1 MATDPSARGAY
12 GYSSDP
18 ASGGWSYVGKGTTV
32 LRPPQRPNARPL
44 PDADAGS
51 YTYTAPARAFRPV
64 AGRTAPSGT
73 GQGRRIGAIGAL
85 VAGLVVAAIL
95 LPSLAFGMKDTPSG
109 SYLSRYNP
117 LVAGVKVLGV
127 ATGQQAAAQ
136 NVADA
141 LTGKGATKPGL
152 AHPVAADPS
161 RPARAAHTPDYQ
173 LAAPPSISAAT
184 VDRVL
189 AQYNSPAAGSGALF
203 YDLGVQYGIDPAYA
217 LAFYIHESS
226 AGTKGVAR
234 FTHGIGN
241 IRVTSGYQSYEGYRS
256 YPTYAAGIED
266 WYKLIKELYI
276 QGWGLTTP
284 GPILARY
291 APWGDNNNPDV
302 YAATVKALV
311 ASWATPQ

>member
-1 MATDPSARGAY
+1 MASNPSATGAY
-12 GYSSDP
+12 GYNSDT
-18 ASGGWSYVGKGTTV
+18 SLTNRSYVGKGTTV
-32 LRPPQRPNARPL
+32 LRPPQRPSERPPL
-44 PDADAGS
+44 RPDADAGS
-51 YTYTAPARAFRPV
+51 YTYTAPARSVRPIR
-64 AGRTAPSGT
+64 AYAPA
-73 GQGRRIGAIGAL
+73 GQGRRIGAL
-85 VAGLVVAAIL
+85 VAGLLVAAIL
-95 LPSLAFGMKDTPSG
+95 LPGLAFGMKGGPPG

-117 LVAGVKVLGV
+117 LAAGVTLLGA
-127 ATGQQAAAQ
+127 ATGQSAAVQ
-136 NVADA
+136 SVADA
-141 LTGKGATKPGL
+141 LTGKQQTKPNP
-152 AHPVAADPS
+152 AAPPAADPA

-173 LAAPPSISAAT
+173 LAAPPSVSAAT
-184 VDRVL
+184 IDRVL

-241 IRVTSGYQSYEGYRS
+241 IRVTAGYQSYEGYRS
-256 YPTYAAGIED
+256 YDTYAAGIED

-276 QGWGLTTP
+276 EGWGLTTP
-284 GPILARY
+284 APIIARY

-311 ASWATPQ
+311 ASWGTPQ

>member
-1 MATDPSARGAY
+1 MATNAPASGAY
-12 GYSSDP
+12 GYNSEP
-18 ASGGWSYVGKGTTV
+18 APSGWSYVGKGTTV

-44 PDADAGS
+44 PADADAGS

-64 AGRTAPSGT
+64 GVRAQPMWTN
-73 GQGRRIGAIGAL
+73 QGRRIGAL
-85 VAGLVVAAIL
+85 VAGLVLMAIL
-95 LPSLAFGMKDTPSG
+95 LPGLAFGMKDGPNG

-117 LVAGVKVLGV
+117 LLAGATILGA
-127 ATGQQAAAQ
+127 ATGQPAAAQ
-136 NVADA
+136 QMAVIE
-141 LTGKGATKPGL
+141 GKAATKSSP
-152 AHPVAADPS
+152 ANPIAADPT
-161 RPARAAHTPDYQ
+161 RPALTAHTPDYQ
-173 LAAPPSISAAT
+173 LVAPPSISAAT
-184 VDRVL
+184 IDRVL

-234 FTHGIGN
+234 FTHSIGN
-241 IRVTSGYQSYEGYRS
+241 IRVTAGYKSYEGYRS
-256 YPTYAAGIED
+256 YDTYAAGIED

-284 GPILARY
+284 APIIVRY

-302 YAATVKALV
+302 YANTVKALV
-311 ASWATPQ
+311 DSWATP